1 MSDRDELAQ
10 LLNDSDPE
18 HGVPVPD
25 DDDEPYAFWY
35 DQAEAILAAG
45 WRKKPSREELTA
57 LFVGDQAF
65 HYLAPRIA
73 DAVLALLDGPTET
86 GEK

>member
-1 MSDRDELAQ
+1 MSDRDELAR

-45 WRKKPSREELTA
+45 WRKKPSAERIAEVIGRYCSGGLTLVA
-57 LFVGDQAF
+57 
-65 HYLAPRIA
+65 A